1 MSFNAS
7 YDGLVLQVT
16 ANFLQVSTS
25 FSYTSLHSFSP
36 SRLNAI
42 LGVLAVLVFFCEIYE
57 IFKNTFFSRTL
68 PAAASVFSR
77 DKIPSRIQA

>member
-1 MSFNAS
+1 MSFNAN

-16 ANFLQVSTS
+16 ANVLQVYTS

-42 LGVLAVLVFFCEIYE
+42 LGVLAVLVFFCEICE
-57 IFKNTFFSRTL
+57 IFKNTFFFAEHYQRVLLYS
-68 PAAASVFSR
+68 
-77 DKIPSRIQA
+77 Q